1 MNSDQIKFLVSELN
15 KEPYNKNYNL
25 ILFDRLTGE
34 QLLQVLNDVLG
45 EVDSRNKVDI
55 REEDPEATAIRILS
69 MLRIL
74 KYKPPIE
81 VSQIYREG
89 LVQGQK
95 QVIYPTLEWLLQRLP
110 DLKKRAYLAK
120 YLVKVDVP
128 PEVAVDPEVSELN
141 SQYEEVLEAF
151 KKAHKNRETIKNS
164 GYSTLELR
172 KDIEEMEKEK
182 EIVLKRIDR
191 TQRKLE
197 GTPDTEVLLSSA
209 TKLRVEREREKELI
223 NQRQEQRS
231 AISNLDQKTMRME
244 RQLKD
249 LQRSG
254 AGATPENLL
263 QKVEDDTKVNAYI
276 VTEKL
281 PKELETR
288 KNIVKSL
295 RKVVETPAF
304 GPEHLNELRDKI
316 KNISN
321 EVSNLSQ
328 SSKKIEGDSDPIEDK
343 LTLFRQ
349 QAAII
354 SRKKMSTAEKLSDLR
369 NDSSALGEEI
379 KEKRERLQGLGGD
392 SSIVL
397 RGDDFKRYVADL
409 RRKSS
414 EYKAKKAEMSE
425 LRSEFGV
432 LSRTFEILQ
441 KKESDLYSNLMSIE
455 TAHGVAGYRDARDNL
470 EKVSSIKAD
479 LDRQKGET
487 LEEMSDLVA
496 LLTNQINSKKTKL
509 SPIIKELRP
518 LRQQQQDMQVDFE
531 EAKRSYDTL
540 SLQLE
545 SNMSR
550 NESEVKKMQE
560 EISTN
565 EAKYHLLKFRV
576 SISDLWL
583 CRANDEIRLYVAK
596 STEDKK
602 KSHRD
607 TFLKMIS
614 EEEKR
619 SKILKENQKGIKENL
634 SSSSKQIKLW
644 NDLES
649 IFAVKL
655 KCLEQASN
663 AEAAEVVHREPGTET
678 LVL

>member
-25 ILFDRLTGE
+25 ILFDRLT
-34 QLLQVLNDVLG
+34 
-45 EVDSRNKVDI
+45 VDI

-288 KNIVKSL
+288 KNI
-295 RKVVETPAF
+295 
-304 GPEHLNELRDKI
+304 
-316 KNISN
+316 
-321 EVSNLSQ
+321 

-425 LRSEFGV
+425 LRS
-432 LSRTFEILQ
+432 
-441 KKESDLYSNLMSIE
+441 DIE

-649 IFAVKL
+649 IFCCQIKMFRTS
-655 KCLEQASN
+655 KQC
-663 AEAAEVVHREPGTET
+663 
-678 LVL
+678 